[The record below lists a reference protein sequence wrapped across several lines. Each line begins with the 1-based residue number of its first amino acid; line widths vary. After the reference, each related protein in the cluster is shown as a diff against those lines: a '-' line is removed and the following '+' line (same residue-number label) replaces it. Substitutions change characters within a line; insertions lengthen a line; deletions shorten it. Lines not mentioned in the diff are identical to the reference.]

1 MTRPLLA
8 LLFVLSCGTAVAQTV
23 TVTNEAGQTET
34 VRTDVAT
41 PAEPAADTAT
51 DKPADKPDA
60 AASTCLQSTGSRIV
74 ANRNLR
80 AQRAGKPLECATAP
94 GRVYTREELDRT
106 GRIDIYD
113 ALRALDTGVR

>member
-8 LLFVLSCGTAVAQTV
+8 LLFVLSCGTAAAQTV

-34 VRTDVAT
+34 VRTDVAPPT
-41 PAEPAADTAT
+41 DQAA

-60 AASTCLQSTGSRIV
+60 VASTCLQSTGSRIV

-80 AQRAGKPLECATAP
+80 AERAGKPLQCANAP
-94 GRVYTREELDRT
+94 GRVYTRDELDRT
-106 GRIDIYD
+106 GRIDLYD
-113 ALRALDTGVR
+113 ALRALDTRVR

>member
-1 MTRPLLA
+1 MTRLLPA
-8 LLFVLSCGTAVAQTV
+8 LLFVLACGTAAAQTV

-34 VRTDVAT
+34 TVRTDVAT
-41 PAEPAADTAT
+41 PADQA
-51 DKPADKPDA
+51 ADKPDAATQA

-80 AQRAGKPLECATAP
+80 AQRAGKPLQCANAP
-94 GRVYTREELDRT
+94 GRVYTREELDST

-113 ALRALDTGVR
+113 ALRALDTRVR

>member
-8 LLFVLSCGTAVAQTV
+8 LLFVLSYGTAAAQTV
-23 TVTNEAGQTET
+23 TVTNEVGQAET
-34 VRTDVAT
+34 VRTDVAP
-41 PAEPAADTAT
+41 PA

-80 AQRAGKPLECATAP
+80 AERAGKPLQCANAP
-94 GRVYTREELDRT
+94 GRVYTRDELDRT
-106 GRIDIYD
+106 GRIDLYD
-113 ALRALDTGVR
+113 ALRALDTRVR

>member
-8 LLFVLSCGTAVAQTV
+8 LLFVLTCGTAAEQTV
-23 TVTNEAGQTET
+23 TVTREDGQTET
-34 VRTDVAT
+34 VRTEVAT
-41 PAEPAADTAT
+41 PADQDT

-80 AQRAGKPLECATAP
+80 AQRAGKPLQCATAA
-94 GRVYTREELDRT
+94 GRVYTRDELDRT

>member
-8 LLFVLSCGTAVAQTV
+8 LLFVLACGTAAAQTV
-23 TVTNEAGQTET
+23 TVTNEAGQAGT

-41 PAEPAADTAT
+41 PAGQAA
-51 DKPADKPDA
+51 DKPADKPDL

-74 ANRNLR
+74 ASRNLR
-80 AQRAGKPLECATAP
+80 AQRAGKPPQCATAA
-94 GRVYTREELDRT
+94 GRVYTRDELDRT
-106 GRIDIYD
+106 GRIDLYD